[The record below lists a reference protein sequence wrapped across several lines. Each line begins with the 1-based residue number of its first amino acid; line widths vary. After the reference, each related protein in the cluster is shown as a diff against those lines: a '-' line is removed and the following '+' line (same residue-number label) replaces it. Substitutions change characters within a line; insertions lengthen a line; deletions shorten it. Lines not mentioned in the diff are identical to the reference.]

1 MNKRYITTFILFA
14 SFFCSN
20 VQANVATAAGVI
32 AVEKTAKTAIDHPFM
47 AAGALSGFALYK
59 ILSVDNAV
67 VQIAKEPEAL
77 DYYLEHNPNKITKFT
92 EITIRNMEKS
102 DPDGRY
108 QNLLNKLYVST
119 PPLVNTA
126 NRKKDEQK
134 DLESSKIFLEQYK
147 LIEQHADDFDKK
159 NKKIC
164 SKKDTER
171 FIKEAPF
178 EFKMTNM
185 KNNVPYKNDNTAIA
199 YNFDQYSLLERYGS
213 NLEADHIP
221 SYKALELYFLAKN
234 PLSFTIKRNVRHR
247 FLVSNASAINLDLSL
262 HEKTRTYKGANSTWA
277 KIDALNLR
285 IATFKDIAT
294 LLTIAKINSNKYNYI
309 LLKESL
315 FSLYDRNK
323 ILCLYDN

>member
-1 MNKRYITTFILFA
+1 MNKRHIITLILFA

-32 AVEKTAKTAIDHPFM
+32 AVEKTAKTAIEHPFM

-108 QNLLNKLYVST
+108 QNLLNKLYVSS

-126 NRKKDEQK
+126 NRTKDEQK

-171 FIKEAPF
+171 FIKEAPT
-178 EFKMTNM
+178 EFRI
-185 KNNVPYKNDNTAIA
+185 KNIKDNIIYKNDYMPTP
-199 YNFDQYSLLERYGS
+199 YNFDQYSLLLRKGAK
-213 NLEADHIP
+213 LEADHIP
-221 SYKALELYFLAKN
+221 SYKALEFYFLAKN
-234 PLSFTIKRNVRHR
+234 PVSFIVKSNIRHY
-247 FLVSNASAINLDLSL
+247 FLASNASAINLDSNL
-262 HEKTRTYKGANSTWA
+262 HKQTRTYKGANSTWA

-294 LLTIAKINSNKYNYI
+294 LLTIAKINSQTYDYSS
-309 LLKESL
+309 LKESL

-323 ILCLYDN
+323 ALCLYDN